1 MKIQEVPIDEIT
13 PYWHNPRKNDKTVE
27 RLVEN
32 IRKYGFQVPLVLD
45 KNKVVIA
52 GHARLKAAKKLG
64 MQTVPCNIVN
74 LSEEE
79 AKRFRISDNKI
90 AELSEWEQDSLYKE
104 LREIGDKME
113 LLEMGFDLDEINSVI
128 GNQEEFM
135 DEMEDQGEYVVAEAG
150 VVEQEEFVPKTF
162 YSEPTYTEAE
172 LEAKLKQREAELEN
186 RFAKESY
193 EQTKYDNLVH
203 CPFCGQEFKVRGLK

>member
-1 MKIQEVPIDEIT
+1 MKVVEVPIDEIT

-64 MQTVPCNIVN
+64 MQTVPCNIVS

-128 GNQEEFM
+128 GN
-135 DEMEDQGEYVVAEAG
+135 
-150 VVEQEEFVPKTF
+150 QEEFVPKTF